1 MGHSSESPGKISR
14 ARQGSTKI
22 LSNTTSPF
30 ARVARIALI
39 EKGMSAEGLRMMNPW
54 GADAEMARLN
64 PASRVPTLELPS
76 GLPLT
81 ESLLIL
87 LWLEKTRPEPSLLGS
102 GANLDAV
109 ISRAGLAMGVIE
121 AMANLVTGRMQIDP
135 GFEGGKVGLK
145 RVGTVVEGF
154 RRLEADP
161 PPHAGGVPDIAVLTA
176 VVAVDYLALRFPDDP
191 WVEPIPKLQAL
202 RDAVSVRPAYADT
215 APYIRAG
222 RRAGVSTPLCGQRP
236 FSPRG
241 EKGGTAQPRRSVSG
255 SPPSFPCAHDTAIT
269 WTRHERS
276 RRRQAA
282 VPR

>member
-1 MGHSSESPGKISR
+1 M
-14 ARQGSTKI
+14 KI

-39 EKGMSAEGLRMMNPW
+39 EKGVPAEGLRMMNPW
-54 GADAEMARLN
+54 GPDDEMARLN

-102 GANLDAV
+102 GAELDRV
-109 ISRAGLAMGVIE
+109 ISKAGLAMGVIE

-135 GFEGGKVGLK
+135 AFEGGKVGRK

-161 PPHAGGVPDIAVLTA
+161 PVHAGGVPDISVLTA
-176 VVAVDYLALRFPDDP
+176 VVAVDYLPLRFPDHP
-191 WVEPIPKLQAL
+191 WVEPIPRLQAL
-202 RDAVSVRPAYADT
+202 RDSLADRPAYADT
-215 APYIRAG
+215 RPY
-222 RRAGVSTPLCGQRP
+222 V
-236 FSPRG
+236 
-241 EKGGTAQPRRSVSG
+241 
-255 SPPSFPCAHDTAIT
+255 
-269 WTRHERS
+269 
-276 RRRQAA
+276 
-282 VPR
+282 

>member
-1 MGHSSESPGKISR
+1 M
-14 ARQGSTKI
+14 KI

-39 EKGMSAEGLRMMNPW
+39 EKGLPAEGLRMMNPW
-54 GADAEMARLN
+54 TEDADMARLS

-102 GANLDAV
+102 MAD
-109 ISRAGLAMGVIE
+109 IERIMSKAGLAMGVVE

-135 GFEGGKVGLK
+135 AFEGGKVGRK

-161 PPHAGGVPDIAVLTA
+161 PAYVGGVPDLSVLTA
-176 VVAVDYLALRFPDDP
+176 VVAVDYRALRFPDHP
-191 WVEPIPKLQAL
+191 WVEPIPKLEAL
-202 RDAVSVRPAYADT
+202 RDAVSGRPAYAET
-215 APYIRAG
+215 KPY
-222 RRAGVSTPLCGQRP
+222 L
-236 FSPRG
+236 
-241 EKGGTAQPRRSVSG
+241 
-255 SPPSFPCAHDTAIT
+255 
-269 WTRHERS
+269 
-276 RRRQAA
+276 
-282 VPR
+282 